1 MVSRTAFAQLKNS
14 ITILLLS
21 IFGLIILY
29 LIFPFIIILSL
40 FNFEIL
46 NFLLALIGYFIIS
59 VIYLPTI
66 KFYNLSKF
74 NALLLPFSA
83 LIYIFIT
90 LNSAINYF
98 LGFWKRLERKK
109 ILMVKITED
118 YIRTLISK
126 KSFNDENFP
135 VSSFLIDS
143 EKAEHKKFLSFCKN
157 L

>member
-1 MVSRTAFAQLKNS
+1 MQSSKTNKKRGKIWIGLTNCVKSEREYKKLGEIWQMVSRTAFAQLKNS

-66 KFYNLSKF
+66 EFYNLSKF

-98 LGFWKRLERKK
+98 LGFGNVWKERK
-109 ILMVKITED
+109 
-118 YIRTLISK
+118 Y
-126 KSFNDENFP
+126 
-135 VSSFLIDS
+135 
-143 EKAEHKKFLSFCKN
+143 
-157 L
+157 